1 MALYT
6 YHHDAPTI
14 TAAGREW
21 VQRCLVRDGS
31 ILGEGAISTAAN
43 YDVLDRHFLQ
53 RLDVGSGNFF
63 EKLRTQLEDA
73 PPPARKLMA
82 ELLWALLGST
92 PKSRTVVKG
101 LRASDPAW
109 RVFAASSGCGI
120 ARCIRTHQP
129 WRHRVSDTSCGRP
142 ARA

>member
-82 ELLWALLGST
+82 ELLWALFLF
-92 PKSRTVVKG
+92 
-101 LRASDPAW
+101 LD
-109 RVFAASSGCGI
+109 
-120 ARCIRTHQP
+120 
-129 WRHRVSDTSCGRP
+129 RP
-142 ARA
+142 AFCRHPQAIIHGYSRGVHEQQAIHG

>member
-53 RLDVGSGNFF
+53 RL
-63 EKLRTQLEDA
+63 
-73 PPPARKLMA
+73 M
-82 ELLWALLGST
+82 WAAATS
-92 PKSRTVVKG
+92 SR
-101 LRASDPAW
+101 
-109 RVFAASSGCGI
+109 
-120 ARCIRTHQP
+120 
-129 WRHRVSDTSCGRP
+129 SCGLSSRMRHPLP
-142 ARA
+142 AS